1 MASRGNQQKRIYALY
16 RGNVYIRDGTIRE
29 LAQQLGIKFSTA
41 QYYATKQHRDRA
53 ENHGS
58 PYTIILDPVGWTR
71 KKRKKNKIRKN
82 RRN

>member
-16 RGNVYIRDGTIRE
+16 RGERYIHDGTIRE
-29 LAQQLGIKFSTA
+29 LAQELGIKFSTA

-58 PYTIILDPVGWTR
+58 PDTIIFDPIGWTR
-71 KKRKKNKIRKN
+71 KKRKKIKS
-82 RRN
+82 

>member
-16 RGNVYIRDGTIRE
+16 RGTRYICEGTIRE
-29 LAQQLGIKFSTA
+29 LAQELGIKFSTA

-58 PYTIILDPVGWTR
+58 PDTIILDPVGWTR
-71 KKRKKNKIRKN
+71 KKRKKN
-82 RRN
+82 